1 MGKKRRRTSNQ
12 RDDTWT
18 KGPEKPADAARRLKC
33 ARRFEDYYRQQLGLD
48 DEEWRRMMATFRKPL
63 PATFRV
69 TAPDGLARKIEREL
83 REVCARCDAAAAR
96 MRSEGPTAA
105 DLERFSRD
113 SEPAASAAA
122 YHAFATAP
130 LNLKSLDWIPN
141 RRAWRWPLNDSHDEA
156 CFVVGVLRWR
166 AM

>member
-33 ARRFEDYYRQQLGLD
+33 AQRFETYYRQQLGLD

-83 REVCARCDAAAAR
+83 REVCSRCDPASVWRVQCNNELTHRCDAALRGVPWRQWRCPHAEGWR
-96 MRSEGPTAA
+96 RRPCSETV
-105 DLERFSRD
+105 S
-113 SEPAASAAA
+113 
-122 YHAFATAP
+122 
-130 LNLKSLDWIPN
+130 
-141 RRAWRWPLNDSHDEA
+141 
-156 CFVVGVLRWR
+156 
-166 AM
+166 

>member
-83 REVCARCDAAAAR
+83 REVCSRCDAAAAR

-122 YHAFATAP
+122 SSLSLSSKVSIMSMTFAKDFGA
-130 LNLKSLDWIPN
+130 I
-141 RRAWRWPLNDSHDEA
+141 
-156 CFVVGVLRWR
+156 
-166 AM
+166 

>member
-69 TAPDGLARKIEREL
+69 TAPDGLARSLLPLVESLVESLSQNVHGVMVPR
-83 REVCARCDAAAAR
+83 RGRQRCFG
-96 MRSEGPTAA
+96 RSR
-105 DLERFSRD
+105 L
-113 SEPAASAAA
+113 
-122 YHAFATAP
+122 
-130 LNLKSLDWIPN
+130 
-141 RRAWRWPLNDSHDEA
+141 
-156 CFVVGVLRWR
+156 
-166 AM
+166 